1 MPGMMD
7 TRTQISGGSLM
18 DKLRLGGIRY
28 VNASFRTADASK
40 LATIDWILGVIAV
53 VLVVLIFLM

>member
-1 MPGMMD
+1 
-7 TRTQISGGSLM
+7 M